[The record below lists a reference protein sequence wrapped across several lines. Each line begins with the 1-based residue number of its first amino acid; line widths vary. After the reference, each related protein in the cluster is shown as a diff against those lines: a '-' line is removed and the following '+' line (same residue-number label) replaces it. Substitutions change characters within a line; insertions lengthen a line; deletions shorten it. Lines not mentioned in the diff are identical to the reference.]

1 MKHRVPLFVLVL
13 ILGMAML
20 AAAPPAQPP
29 VVEGMISLEDA
40 INSLRK
46 PGVVT
51 AVVGCLAAWA
61 AVYIPR
67 FQKLT
72 KMQKRPIFL
81 GISLVVPVAGS
92 LLGVLLLKWA
102 LSIDL
107 FWYALQAGGWSFAAG
122 TLAHGFF
129 PQKK

>member
-1 MKHRVPLFVLVL
+1 MKHRVLL
-13 ILGMAML
+13 ILLSLVAGL
-20 AAAPPAQPP
+20 LIAAATPAQPP
-29 VVEGMISLEDA
+29 PVEGMITLEDA

-51 AVVGCLAAWA
+51 AVVGICAAWA